1 MRVHTQAQTLLC
13 SATPH
18 ARTHARTRLARRILA
33 AHVCSTFLRHAHT
46 TRAVSAQAKVEE
58 IQKILDEDITP
69 TLEKLRKERA
79 AYIAWSSGNVE
90 KERLERF
97 CTAWDFTQAEET
109 TKASTSQANEMEEE
123 MQGMENKI
131 AELEAEKKSK
141 QA

>member
-1 MRVHTQAQTLLC
+1 
-13 SATPH
+13 
-18 ARTHARTRLARRILA
+18 
-33 AHVCSTFLRHAHT
+33 
-46 TRAVSAQAKVEE
+46 VSAQAKVEE

-79 AYIAWSSGNVE
+79 AYMAWSSGNVE

-109 TKASTSQANEMEEE
+109 TKASTSQAMEMEEE

-141 QA
+141 QAEIKMLQQAKDADSVCMCVCVYMLCMCEYV

>member
-1 MRVHTQAQTLLC
+1 M
-13 SATPH
+13 
-18 ARTHARTRLARRILA
+18 
-33 AHVCSTFLRHAHT
+33 
-46 TRAVSAQAKVEE
+46 SAQAKVEE

-79 AYIAWSSGNVE
+79 AYMAWSSGNVE

-141 QA
+141 QAEIKMLQQAKDADSVCMCVCVYMLCMCEYV